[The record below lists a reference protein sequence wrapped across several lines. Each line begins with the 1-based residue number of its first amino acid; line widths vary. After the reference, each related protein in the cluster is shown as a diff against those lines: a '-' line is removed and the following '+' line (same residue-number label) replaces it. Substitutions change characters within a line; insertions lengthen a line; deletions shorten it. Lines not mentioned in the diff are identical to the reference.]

1 MHRSLSVL
9 ASVAC
14 AVAVSSCAAL
24 DVNNLPQPGNSYS
37 DGYEIVLEFDNV
49 LNLPDRAKVVK
60 DGTTVGVV
68 EEALLG
74 KNAVDV
80 TVRIDRS
87 VRVPADVRAVLQQA
101 TVLGDIYVAL
111 DSPAAAAGSEP
122 ALAPGSRVPI
132 AQTTSPPQL
141 EETLANLANFVGSGS
156 IQRIQSTIIGIN
168 RVTPERAD
176 QIRALASRVSRDLAD
191 LSANIDTADLWLD
204 GVAQTASVLS
214 SRAPQ
219 FQRWTS
225 PGGMLAAKRIFYAAT
240 YLGVFLPSIGSI
252 AYGGYWMAPFLN
264 SMADAMG
271 AIQKSKW
278 AIEEEYRP
286 WRQLFTDVLLP
297 ADKYPAMNI
306 TSVQTADGREVTG
319 NVQDVLRMLGAIP

>member
-24 DVNNLPQPGNSYS
+24 DVNNLPQPGNNYG

-240 YLGVFLPSIGSI
+240 YLVYILRTC
-252 AYGGYWMAPFLN
+252 
-264 SMADAMG
+264 
-271 AIQKSKW
+271 
-278 AIEEEYRP
+278 RP
-286 WRQLFTDVLLP
+286 
-297 ADKYPAMNI
+297 N
-306 TSVQTADGREVTG
+306 
-319 NVQDVLRMLGAIP
+319 